1 MAEDFVT
8 RDQHRAD
15 LAELRLELAN
25 TLANLDKRTELITQD
40 LGSLRREVESMR
52 GDLRQEIG
60 ALRSDTRREMDGL
73 RQETQG
79 FRQEIQ
85 GLRQEMREFRQDMA
99 RFHTS
104 TTRQMWT
111 MISVVLFA
119 VLTGAIK
126 LVFFP
131 DWSTC
136 PLPHRALSGGCRLEA
151 AGE

>member
-73 RQETQG
+73 RQDM
-79 FRQEIQ
+79 Q
-85 GLRQEMREFRQDMA
+85 GLRQEMRDFR
-99 RFHTS
+99 TT

-119 VLTGAIK
+119 VLTGVIK

-131 DWSTC
+131 
-136 PLPHRALSGGCRLEA
+136 
-151 AGE
+151 

>member
-25 TLANLDKRTELITQD
+25 TLASLDKRTELIAQD
-40 LGSLRREVESMR
+40 LGSLRREVEGMR
-52 GDLRQEIG
+52 SDLRQEIG
-60 ALRSDTRREMDGL
+60 TLRSDSRRDMDGL
-73 RQETQG
+73 RQEMRD
-79 FRQEIQ
+79 FR
-85 GLRQEMREFRQDMA
+85 
-99 RFHTS
+99 TT

-119 VLTGAIK
+119 VLTGVIK

-131 DWSTC
+131 
-136 PLPHRALSGGCRLEA
+136 
-151 AGE
+151 

>member
-25 TLANLDKRTELITQD
+25 TLASLDKRTELIAQN
-40 LGSLRREVESMR
+40 LGSLRREVEGLR

-60 ALRSDTRREMDGL
+60 TLRSDTRREMDGL
-73 RQETQG
+73 RQEM
-79 FRQEIQ
+79 Q
-85 GLRQEMREFRQDMA
+85 GLRQEIRDFR
-99 RFHTS
+99 TT

-119 VLTGAIK
+119 VLTGVIK

-131 DWSTC
+131 
-136 PLPHRALSGGCRLEA
+136 
-151 AGE
+151 